1 MWAMT
6 AKGKDGNNGTTDTTD
21 YLSTTGEHSNWK
33 TTSLQRSPTDVS
45 RTESGH

>member
-6 AKGKDGNNGTTDTTD
+6 AKGKNGNNGTTDTTD
-21 YLSTTGEHSNWK
+21 YQSTTGEHSNRK
-33 TTSLQRSPTDVS
+33 TTLLQRSPTDVS